1 MKILVVSNMYP
12 SDNDPVYGTFIET
25 FVNEISE
32 RNKNGVTDIVV
43 IRGRT
48 ERLTKKIFK
57 YLKFYLQSFFKP
69 LFNHYDIVYVH
80 FLTYSPVL
88 LNCLSLIKCMPIVVN
103 VHGGDVLTRS
113 EFAECLK
120 KFNRPLLSKSKL
132 IISPSY
138 YFKNVI
144 LHEFPE
150 IDASKIYVSPSGGVN
165 TETFAPKEY
174 KNKDIYKIGYVGRID
189 EGKGWDIFI
198 EMVKRAKELGYN
210 IKAEMVGRGSQT
222 CVLNKMLDEYKLAND
237 ICYLG
242 AIPYHNLPP
251 VYSSFDLFV
260 FPTQLPESLGL
271 VAIEAMACGVP
282 IVGTRIGGLQ
292 DYIKDGING
301 FFVSG
306 NRAED
311 YCDGIKRYIN
321 LTYDEKISMRAQARL
336 TSLEYDSKK
345 VFNDLF
351 TQLQQV
357 K

>member
-12 SDNDPVYGTFIET
+12 SENDPVYGTFIET
-25 FVNEISE
+25 FVHEISK
-32 RNKNGVTDIVV
+32 RNKNGITELVV

-48 ERLTKKIFK
+48 ESLIHKVFK
-57 YLKFYLQSFFKP
+57 YIKFYLQSFFKP
-69 LFNHYDIVYVH
+69 LFNNYDIVYVH

-88 LNCLSLIKCMPIVVN
+88 LNCLSLFKRLPIVVN
-103 VHGGDVLTRS
+103 LHGGDVLTRS
-113 EFAECLK
+113 KFAECLK
-120 KFNRPLLSKSKL
+120 KFNRPLLSKSRL
-132 IISPSY
+132 IVSPSY

-150 IDASKIYVSPSGGVN
+150 IESSKIYVSPSGGVD
-165 TETFAPKEY
+165 TGTFTSEEY
-174 KNKDIYKIGYVGRID
+174 KIKDTYKIGYVGRID

-198 EMVKRAKELGYN
+198 EMVKQVKELGYN
-210 IKAEMVGRGSQT
+210 IKAEIVGRGSQT
-222 CVLNKMLDEYKLAND
+222 CLLNKKLDEYKSD
-237 ICYLG
+237 SYMCYLG
-242 AIPYHNLPP
+242 AVPYRDLPP
-251 VYSSFDLFV
+251 IYSSFDLFI

-282 IVGTRIGGLQ
+282 VVGTRIGGLQ

-301 FFVSG
+301 FLVSG

-311 YCDGIKRYIN
+311 YCDAIKRYIN
-321 LTYDEKISMRAQARL
+321 LTCDEKMAMRSQARL

-351 TQLQQV
+351 IQLQQV